1 MKFQDTI
8 NKEKILKKLPE
19 KGINVTYVNSGIRM
33 PSGYLKAKIEARR
46 QWSNIFK
53 VMEDFQHTMLYPAK
67 LSIMKVMKN

>member
-1 MKFQDTI
+1 MKFQNTI

-46 QWSNIFK
+46 QWDNILLK
-53 VMEDFQHTMLYPAK
+53 E
-67 LSIMKVMKN
+67 